1 MSSKKSVKCK
11 ICGRKYVSKQALI
24 DHIEKAHSDSIPEGW
39 NAARYENF
47 LRTGKTEGHCVYC
60 KKETGWN
67 NATGKYN
74 RMCGSEECKKAAREL
89 ANKNYIGLHGKPYSI
104 NNPEQQKKMIYGR
117 KNSGTYVFE
126 DEETGKKYKVMYDSS
141 YGKDFFEM
149 LDLFLNWDGS
159 DIIAPSPHTYYY
171 EYEGKKHFYI
181 PDAYSTSLN
190 LEIELKDGGDN
201 PNKHPKIQ
209 AVDKVKEQ
217 KKDEVMKSLKGQVNY
232 IKICNKDYSEFFA
245 LLSELREKDECQ
257 LPKWESKLESVTEGY
272 GVNNEPDIDTVIFDF
287 GSVLDK
293 NMSDE
298 KIYEYYETYMKPDG
312 ITENEFLALKK
323 DYYDYTDDADNESLS
338 YEALLR
344 LYEAHV
350 DEKYRKYV
358 KDMID
363 IYTDSIQLQDYAV
376 PMLDY
381 LTDMG
386 YKIYYLSNQSR
397 YCWDKHSYIYDPIM
411 HYFIDGIISYKVDLV
426 KPDIR
431 IYELL
436 IEKTG
441 LNPNSSI
448 FFDDREDNVEASI
461 QAGIYAER
469 FTRETVERIMSLPR
483 VNNRFSPVKEEVV
496 YNKPIPLRADIV
508 RFSSDCK
515 MGTISDDD
523 SRYMFPSDK
532 DDILSSNSHGYDD
545 YLSKSGYDMSDLKE
559 MIESSNIVELYNAY
573 ANFEINRIM
582 EITKGALSGGKFDS
596 DKIKTTLD
604 DTIIFECSALLTGGV
619 FTEEQLREYMTHKYF
634 DIDLEPE
641 ELRKTLSI
649 RYDYNRRITQIL
661 QAMLVN
667 NYQILGY
674 TEEEAKRMVDN
685 LSTKNKKITFD
696 EVIENIKRN
705 NNFIKD
711 NTIDLR
717 SLGGGIIYLS
727 NYEVTDDLLSEQ
739 PSALI
744 TSAINYA
751 FEYDVVFFAHGVYND
766 DMYREIPKFIDQLKP
781 LDFIQICKTD
791 YPNDSKFKSIYSG
804 YREDVDDI
812 SFGISDEDVYKRYVD
827 TIGEIYHLD
836 DVASKFVKSGNGNR
850 INFDKIPEMKDDLNK
865 FVEMYNDWYNEDEV
879 NANELIRKYK
889 NLKYW
894 YNEFYQFLKGKR
906 WLSQNTKIGKNNA
919 SIDTVTNI
927 RNIIKEHPDAK
938 TIMVLNCNPD
948 HIKLPVDLQR
958 SKVKI
963 TISNNSTLADVS
975 TNRDLRHMYTGES
988 YIYESDEFEFDSIL
1002 ESIETD
1008 FKNFASENG
1017 IDYYDD
1023 ESLME
1028 AVNYIESGMVPVT
1041 EGVAG
1046 KVWNTLVKFV
1056 KTIIKAIVAIFKAV
1070 INFFKTI
1077 FNKIKNF
1084 IRSLLG
1090 LPTVNKNISYI
1101 ALESATI
1108 DTFKPRTNKDI
1119 DNKIRKACEKMGREL
1134 QTLSK
1139 TQTKILAEIKKNTE
1153 KQAREHVN
1161 ESVNYITE
1169 SSSNP
1174 YKGLI
1179 KRDYQLKNPTL
1190 NYDDLILYYR
1200 NQLFHKNL
1208 TELEWQCTYN
1218 ELINVRGYL
1227 KKVINKGRGE
1237 YDERMVYEARKALK
1251 QVNNFIQYM
1260 EEENKR
1266 KKPVTEKMDTFLTT
1280 NPFEKQIT
1288 LYHGSHYGGKLDVI
1302 QPVSRNVG
1310 NRFNEPRCSSFW
1322 TTDKQLAINFAIFK
1336 LVGEVCDIN
1345 ACYSMDGSIYTMMKI
1360 SESEVIN
1367 KLKNEKV
1374 YVYTKTIDKKWIGRG
1389 HAPHMDEYTIDV
1401 PVKPDKCEE
1410 FDSSYIKDNIK
1421 GRIKYIGTDDPK
1433 EQKRIIDKMMEEGNN
1448 KYPFRKLF
1456 IFHNG
1461 ETYTRLQKEVR
1472 GLQKGVS
1479 EAVTES
1485 KTNQNCVIISCFAG
1499 VGKNYAMEYFK
1510 KKGLVVNSL
1519 EKERDFYKIHKNPET
1534 DVAKHI
1540 HELSKKSDILFI
1552 PYYLEMEA
1560 RHLNGQVDYYLV
1572 YPKLS
1577 EKHAFIKRFKE
1588 LGFSDDQVR
1597 YLSENWEAMISDCD
1611 NCNIPEDRKISID
1624 RDTYLTDVIETQIL
1638 GTTISETITMESG
1651 DKSTL
1656 DKNFKK
1662 KSGGNFEFIDLHDP
1676 RAKKYLTTDAY
1687 YKENFENIYST
1698 INGEIVVDKDKD
1710 KLAGYIYVGGGD
1722 KSKNRNYGFI
1732 QTLEVRKEYRG
1743 YGLSDRLLNDAI
1755 RKHNAVDLTVY
1766 KDNEV
1771 ALNLYKKHGFV
1782 IIGYGNSKDNSD
1794 YWMKLKTK
1802 LSKDDKI
1809 LNESVTME
1817 STHSDKVPVYIVS
1830 WNYDSVIGVGAK
1842 VITGSLYN
1850 HTSVSLTPD
1859 LEECYAF
1866 SRLPENLGDNPGGG
1880 FCREKLS
1887 YMVSK
1892 HKNARIKV
1900 DAVYV
1905 SRKTYDKMKKLIKE
1919 YENHQADT
1927 KFDYMDFVRIIL
1939 GIEDNDLNDKNLV
1952 CSVFVDHLFKASGF
1966 DLTNGKKSNLVTPA
1980 DLSVVDKNH
1989 SNIVTVYS
1997 GKAVDYDK
2005 RKIGRISFESTLT
2018 GHKDIFEPGDFAE
2031 YAKYADLDSAR
2042 EEIEDDKG
2050 NYINYQ
2056 NTNNGVDI
2064 METKFKSNIDK
2075 DYKSKGFK
2083 SLNSFRKQPINK
2095 TFINKYKSEVKL
2107 LGDVDKTEY
2116 GFAWMDGD
2124 NLVGYCMANDFGWL
2138 TAIEITNPYK
2148 GYGLGE
2154 QMLKYAIRN
2163 MGVNR
2168 LGVHKD
2174 NKIAYELYRKNGFK
2188 EVPSEMING
2197 STDKDLIFMTTD
2209 RVVLSKVSESTHIE
2223 GERDGEKRFPV
2234 FVFLTYTDT
2243 NIAKVIKGFTH
2254 DPYAHSSLS
2263 FDTNLDNMLS
2273 FDYRGFVKEN
2283 IHTDIYKKKIN
2294 DVRYSLYM
2302 YMASDKEYRS
2312 MHSFIDE
2319 LNEHRERLR
2328 YNLLG
2333 LTNFIF
2339 GKGSER
2345 EDRFFCSEFVSACI
2359 QAGNDGIIKT
2369 KSYLTTPCM
2378 LVKNNNFQ
2386 FIKRGSLKN
2395 YNVKEI
2401 DNIVK
2406 SKLEEWGYTN
2416 VKLN

>member
-1 MSSKKSVKCK
+1 MSSKKIVKCK
-11 ICGRKYVSKQALI
+11 ICGKKYVSKQALI

-74 RMCGSEECKKAAREL
+74 RMCGSEACKKKAREL

-104 NNPEQQKKMIYGR
+104 NDPEQQKKMIYGR

-149 LDLFLNWDGS
+149 LDLFLGWDGS

-190 LEIELKDGGDN
+190 LEIEWKDGGDN

-217 KKDEVMKSLKGQVNY
+217 KKDEVMESLKGQVNY
-232 IKICNKDYSEFFA
+232 IKICNKDYSGFFA

-257 LPKWESKLESVTEGY
+257 LPKWESKLESVSEGY
-272 GVNNEPDIDTVIFDF
+272 EN
-287 GSVLDK
+287 
-293 NMSDE
+293 
-298 KIYEYYETYMKPDG
+298 
-312 ITENEFLALKK
+312 ITESKE
-323 DYYDYTDDADNESLS
+323 DSTYYRVTYDGEGI
-338 YEALLR
+338 YEALR
-344 LYEAHV
+344 
-350 DEKYRKYV
+350 
-358 KDMID
+358 
-363 IYTDSIQLQDYAV
+363 T
-376 PMLDY
+376 
-381 LTDMG
+381 
-386 YKIYYLSNQSR
+386 
-397 YCWDKHSYIYDPIM
+397 
-411 HYFIDGIISYKVDLV
+411 
-426 KPDIR
+426 
-431 IYELL
+431 
-436 IEKTG
+436 
-441 LNPNSSI
+441 
-448 FFDDREDNVEASI
+448 
-461 QAGIYAER
+461 
-469 FTRETVERIMSLPR
+469 
-483 VNNRFSPVKEEVV
+483 
-496 YNKPIPLRADIV
+496 
-508 RFSSDCK
+508 
-515 MGTISDDD
+515 TISDDECQIVV
-523 SRYMFPSDK
+523 SD
-532 DDILSSNSHGYDD
+532 YVT
-545 YLSKSGYDMSDLKE
+545 
-559 MIESSNIVELYNAY
+559 ESSN
-573 ANFEINRIM
+573 
-582 EITKGALSGGKFDS
+582 
-596 DKIKTTLD
+596 
-604 DTIIFECSALLTGGV
+604 
-619 FTEEQLREYMTHKYF
+619 
-634 DIDLEPE
+634 
-641 ELRKTLSI
+641 
-649 RYDYNRRITQIL
+649 
-661 QAMLVN
+661 
-667 NYQILGY
+667 
-674 TEEEAKRMVDN
+674 
-685 LSTKNKKITFD
+685 
-696 EVIENIKRN
+696 
-705 NNFIKD
+705 
-711 NTIDLR
+711 
-717 SLGGGIIYLS
+717 
-727 NYEVTDDLLSEQ
+727 
-739 PSALI
+739 
-744 TSAINYA
+744 
-751 FEYDVVFFAHGVYND
+751 
-766 DMYREIPKFIDQLKP
+766 
-781 LDFIQICKTD
+781 
-791 YPNDSKFKSIYSG
+791 
-804 YREDVDDI
+804 
-812 SFGISDEDVYKRYVD
+812 
-827 TIGEIYHLD
+827 
-836 DVASKFVKSGNGNR
+836 
-850 INFDKIPEMKDDLNK
+850 
-865 FVEMYNDWYNEDEV
+865 
-879 NANELIRKYK
+879 
-889 NLKYW
+889 
-894 YNEFYQFLKGKR
+894 
-906 WLSQNTKIGKNNA
+906 
-919 SIDTVTNI
+919 
-927 RNIIKEHPDAK
+927 
-938 TIMVLNCNPD
+938 
-948 HIKLPVDLQR
+948 
-958 SKVKI
+958 
-963 TISNNSTLADVS
+963 
-975 TNRDLRHMYTGES
+975 
-988 YIYESDEFEFDSIL
+988 
-1002 ESIETD
+1002 
-1008 FKNFASENG
+1008 
-1017 IDYYDD
+1017 
-1023 ESLME
+1023 
-1028 AVNYIESGMVPVT
+1028 
-1041 EGVAG
+1041 
-1046 KVWNTLVKFV
+1046 
-1056 KTIIKAIVAIFKAV
+1056 
-1070 INFFKTI
+1070 
-1077 FNKIKNF
+1077 
-1084 IRSLLG
+1084 
-1090 LPTVNKNISYI
+1090 
-1101 ALESATI
+1101 
-1108 DTFKPRTNKDI
+1108 
-1119 DNKIRKACEKMGREL
+1119 
-1134 QTLSK
+1134 
-1139 TQTKILAEIKKNTE
+1139 
-1153 KQAREHVN
+1153 
-1161 ESVNYITE
+1161 
-1169 SSSNP
+1169 NP
-1174 YKGLI
+1174 YEGLI

-1251 QVNNFIQYM
+1251 QVNNLIQYM

-1336 LVGEVCDIN
+1336 LVGEVCDID
-1345 ACYSMDGSIYTMMKI
+1345 ACCSMDGSIYTMTKI

-1433 EQKRIIDKMMEEGNN
+1433 EQMKIIDKMMEEWSNR
-1448 KYPFRKLF
+1448 YPFRTLF
-1456 IFHNG
+1456 IFHND
-1461 ETYTRLQKEVR
+1461 ETYARLQKEVR

-1577 EKHAFIKRFKE
+1577 EKRAFIKRFKE

-1611 NCNIPEDRKISID
+1611 SCNIPEDRKISID

-1638 GTTISETITMESG
+1638 GTTISETITMESSS
-1651 DKSTL
+1651 KSTL

-1743 YGLSDRLLNDAI
+1743 YGLSDRLLDDAI

-1809 LNESVTME
+1809 LNESVAME
-1817 STHSDKVPVYIVS
+1817 SAHSDKVPVYIVS

-1842 VITGSLYN
+1842 VVTGSLYN

-1905 SRKTYDKMKKLIKE
+1905 SRKTYDNMKKLIKE

-1952 CSVFVDHLFKASGF
+1952 CSVFVDHLFKTSGF

-1980 DLSVVDKNH
+1980 DLSVVDKDH

-2018 GHKDIFEPGDFAE
+2018 GHKDIFEPGDFVE

-2042 EEIEDDKG
+2042 EEIE
-2050 NYINYQ
+2050 
-2056 NTNNGVDI
+2056 
-2064 METKFKSNIDK
+2064 
-2075 DYKSKGFK
+2075 
-2083 SLNSFRKQPINK
+2083 
-2095 TFINKYKSEVKL
+2095 
-2107 LGDVDKTEY
+2107 
-2116 GFAWMDGD
+2116 
-2124 NLVGYCMANDFGWL
+2124 
-2138 TAIEITNPYK
+2138 
-2148 GYGLGE
+2148 
-2154 QMLKYAIRN
+2154 
-2163 MGVNR
+2163 
-2168 LGVHKD
+2168 
-2174 NKIAYELYRKNGFK
+2174 
-2188 EVPSEMING
+2188 
-2197 STDKDLIFMTTD
+2197 
-2209 RVVLSKVSESTHIE
+2209 ESTYIE

-2319 LNEHRERLR
+2319 LNEHREKLR

>member
-67 NATGKYN
+67 NATWKYN

-104 NNPEQQKKMIYGR
+104 NNPEQQKKMVYGR
-117 KNSGTYVFE
+117 KNSGTYIFE
-126 DEETGKKYKVMYDSS
+126 DEETGKKYKAMYDSS

-149 LDLFLNWDGS
+149 LDMFLNWDGS

-190 LEIELKDGGDN
+190 LEKEFKDGGDN

-245 LLSELREKDECQ
+245 LLSELREQDECQ
-257 LPKWESKLESVTEGY
+257 LPKWESKLESVSEGYGVITESKEDDTYYRVTYNGEGIYEALRKTISEDEWKIFLNSYSAKWLPKPNVYPEDARSLFTKYGIRMFKKHTLPYMRKYLDNEKIKIEELKYDYVNPIYSDEYQIVVSGYVTEGY
-272 GVNNEPDIDTVIFDF
+272 GIITESKKTDKLYFVSRVSMNDDLLTPSIPDNYFTKSGYEDNKTPRVCFAPSIDQCLMALSQNIEGLEFYVHVPEDEQNVVYPTEKQVPDCKITGEVWVTNPVTLRCIGKIKVDKSVGDGVEFTYGDKTAMLYKWKWHWVSQWVEESTVNADVDIDTVIFDF
-287 GSVLDK
+287 GAVLDI

-323 DYYDYTDDADNESLS
+323 DYYDYTDDVDNESLS

-363 IYTDSIQLQDYAV
+363 IYTDSIQLQDYVV

-431 IYELL
+431 IYKLL

-448 FFDDREDNVEASI
+448 FFDDRENNVEASI

-469 FTRETVERIMSLPR
+469 FTRETVERIMNLPR
-483 VNNRFSPVKEEVV
+483 VGN
-496 YNKPIPLRADIV
+496 
-508 RFSSDCK
+508 
-515 MGTISDDD
+515 
-523 SRYMFPSDK
+523 
-532 DDILSSNSHGYDD
+532 
-545 YLSKSGYDMSDLKE
+545 
-559 MIESSNIVELYNAY
+559 VE
-573 ANFEINRIM
+573 
-582 EITKGALSGGKFDS
+582 
-596 DKIKTTLD
+596 
-604 DTIIFECSALLTGGV
+604 TG
-619 FTEEQLREYMTHKYF
+619 
-634 DIDLEPE
+634 
-641 ELRKTLSI
+641 
-649 RYDYNRRITQIL
+649 
-661 QAMLVN
+661 
-667 NYQILGY
+667 
-674 TEEEAKRMVDN
+674 
-685 LSTKNKKITFD
+685 
-696 EVIENIKRN
+696 VI
-705 NNFIKD
+705 
-711 NTIDLR
+711 
-717 SLGGGIIYLS
+717 
-727 NYEVTDDLLSEQ
+727 
-739 PSALI
+739 
-744 TSAINYA
+744 
-751 FEYDVVFFAHGVYND
+751 
-766 DMYREIPKFIDQLKP
+766 
-781 LDFIQICKTD
+781 
-791 YPNDSKFKSIYSG
+791 
-804 YREDVDDI
+804 
-812 SFGISDEDVYKRYVD
+812 
-827 TIGEIYHLD
+827 
-836 DVASKFVKSGNGNR
+836 
-850 INFDKIPEMKDDLNK
+850 
-865 FVEMYNDWYNEDEV
+865 
-879 NANELIRKYK
+879 
-889 NLKYW
+889 
-894 YNEFYQFLKGKR
+894 
-906 WLSQNTKIGKNNA
+906 
-919 SIDTVTNI
+919 
-927 RNIIKEHPDAK
+927 
-938 TIMVLNCNPD
+938 
-948 HIKLPVDLQR
+948 
-958 SKVKI
+958 
-963 TISNNSTLADVS
+963 
-975 TNRDLRHMYTGES
+975 
-988 YIYESDEFEFDSIL
+988 
-1002 ESIETD
+1002 
-1008 FKNFASENG
+1008 
-1017 IDYYDD
+1017 
-1023 ESLME
+1023 
-1028 AVNYIESGMVPVT
+1028 
-1041 EGVAG
+1041 
-1046 KVWNTLVKFV
+1046 
-1056 KTIIKAIVAIFKAV
+1056 
-1070 INFFKTI
+1070 
-1077 FNKIKNF
+1077 
-1084 IRSLLG
+1084 
-1090 LPTVNKNISYI
+1090 
-1101 ALESATI
+1101 
-1108 DTFKPRTNKDI
+1108 
-1119 DNKIRKACEKMGREL
+1119 
-1134 QTLSK
+1134 
-1139 TQTKILAEIKKNTE
+1139 
-1153 KQAREHVN
+1153 
-1161 ESVNYITE
+1161 E

-1200 NQLFHKNL
+1200 NQIFHKKL

-1237 YDERMVYEARKALK
+1237 YDERMCYEAKKALK

-1280 NPFEKQIT
+1280 NPFEKQLT

-1310 NRFNEPRCSSFW
+1310 NKFNDPRCSSFW
-1322 TTDKQLAINFAIFK
+1322 TTNKQLAINFAIFK
-1336 LVGEVCDIN
+1336 LVGELCDIDV
-1345 ACYSMDGSIYTMMKI
+1345 CYSMDGSIYTMKKI

-1374 YVYTKTIDKKWIGRG
+1374 YVYTKTIDKKWVGRG

-1401 PVKPDKCEE
+1401 PVKPDKYEE

-1433 EQKRIIDKMMEEGNN
+1433 EQMKIIDKMIGEGNS
-1448 KYPFRKLF
+1448 KYPFRTLF

-1479 EAVTES
+1479 ESATES

-1499 VGKNYAMEYFK
+1499 VGKNYAIEYFK

-1572 YPKLS
+1572 YPRLS
-1577 EKHAFIKRFKE
+1577 EKRAFIKRFKE

-1611 NCNIPEDRKISID
+1611 NCNIPEDRKISIN

-1638 GTTISETITMESG
+1638 GTTVSESVAMESTDYKNYMISGDYDYIKHRLESMVSPVKYTSMDDVFNINYGIPKNMDKSTVEQQVDSVGEKIYKKYWKNNRGTKANAYSPFKFYSECTNPESYARIYNKYKYATPFKKPYLYFYNFEKGGRRYSVVIVMNDKDYSIYLVYRHDLIDVSVHQPITECLDALSESITMESNS
-1651 DKSTL
+1651 KSTL

-1676 RAKKYLTTDAY
+1676 RAKKYLSTDAV
-1687 YKENFENIYST
+1687 YKKYFENIHS
-1698 INGEIVVDKDKD
+1698 IVNGEIVIDKDKD
-1710 KLAGYIYVGGGD
+1710 KLAGYIYVGGGN
-1722 KSKNRNYGFI
+1722 KSENRNYGFI

-1755 RKHNAVDLTVY
+1755 RKYNAVDLTVY

-1782 IIGYGNSKDNSD
+1782 IIGYGNTKDNSD

-1809 LNESVTME
+1809 LNESVAME

-1842 VITGSLYN
+1842 VVTGSLYN

-1887 YMVSK
+1887 YMVRK

-1919 YENHQADT
+1919 YEKHQADT

-1952 CSVFVDHLFKASGF
+1952 CSVFVDHLFKSSGF

-1980 DLSVVDKNH
+1980 DLSMVDKNH
-1989 SNIVTVYS
+1989 NNIVTVYS

-2005 RKIGRISFESTLT
+2005 RKIGRISFESTLI

-2042 EEIEDDKG
+2042 EEIE
-2050 NYINYQ
+2050 
-2056 NTNNGVDI
+2056 
-2064 METKFKSNIDK
+2064 
-2075 DYKSKGFK
+2075 
-2083 SLNSFRKQPINK
+2083 
-2095 TFINKYKSEVKL
+2095 
-2107 LGDVDKTEY
+2107 
-2116 GFAWMDGD
+2116 
-2124 NLVGYCMANDFGWL
+2124 
-2138 TAIEITNPYK
+2138 
-2148 GYGLGE
+2148 
-2154 QMLKYAIRN
+2154 
-2163 MGVNR
+2163 
-2168 LGVHKD
+2168 
-2174 NKIAYELYRKNGFK
+2174 
-2188 EVPSEMING
+2188 
-2197 STDKDLIFMTTD
+2197 
-2209 RVVLSKVSESTHIE
+2209 ESTHIE

-2243 NIAKVIKGFTH
+2243 KMAKLIKDFTH
-2254 DPYAHSSLS
+2254 DPYTHSSLS

-2273 FDYRGFVKEN
+2273 FDARGFIKEN
-2283 IHTDIYKKKIN
+2283 IHTDVYKKKLN
-2294 DVRYSLYM
+2294 DVKYSLYM

-2319 LNEHRERLR
+2319 LNEHKKKLH
-2328 YNLLG
+2328 YNVLG

-2339 GKGSER
+2339 GRGSER

-2359 QAGNDGIIKT
+2359 QAGNEGLIKT
-2369 KSYLTTPCM
+2369 KSYLTTPYM
-2378 LVKNNNFQ
+2378 LAKNKNFQ
-2386 FIKRGSLKN
+2386 FIKRGTLKN

>member
-11 ICGRKYVSKQALI
+11 ICGRKYVSNQALI

-74 RMCGSEECKKAAREL
+74 RMCGSETCKKKAREL

-104 NNPEQQKKMIYGR
+104 NDPEQQKKMIYGR

-190 LEIELKDGGDN
+190 LEIEWKDGGDN

-232 IKICNKDYSEFFA
+232 IKICNKDYSGFFA

-257 LPKWESKLESVTEGY
+257 LPKWESKLESVSEGY
-272 GVNNEPDIDTVIFDF
+272 GIITESKKTEIYYRITYDGEGIYAALRKNVSNNEWKTFLNSDSAKWLPKPDAYPEDARSLFTKAGFEMFKKHTLPYMEKNLDKGKIEIEELKCDYNNPIYSDEYQIVVNSSVIEESAVTVNDEVDIDTVIFDF
-287 GSVLDK
+287 GAVLDI

-323 DYYDYTDDADNESLS
+323 DYYDYTGDVDNESLS

-363 IYTDSIQLQDYAV
+363 IYTDSIHLQDYVV

-411 HYFIDGIISYKVDLV
+411 HYFIDGIISYKVNLV

-431 IYELL
+431 IYKLL
-436 IEKTG
+436 IENTG
-441 LNPNSSI
+441 LNPKSSI
-448 FFDDREDNVEASI
+448 FFDDRENNVEASI

-469 FTRETVERIMSLPR
+469 FTVETVERIMNLPR
-483 VNNRFSPVKEEVV
+483 VNNIETEV
-496 YNKPIPLRADIV
+496 
-508 RFSSDCK
+508 
-515 MGTISDDD
+515 T
-523 SRYMFPSDK
+523 
-532 DDILSSNSHGYDD
+532 
-545 YLSKSGYDMSDLKE
+545 
-559 MIESSNIVELYNAY
+559 ESSN
-573 ANFEINRIM
+573 
-582 EITKGALSGGKFDS
+582 
-596 DKIKTTLD
+596 
-604 DTIIFECSALLTGGV
+604 
-619 FTEEQLREYMTHKYF
+619 
-634 DIDLEPE
+634 
-641 ELRKTLSI
+641 
-649 RYDYNRRITQIL
+649 
-661 QAMLVN
+661 
-667 NYQILGY
+667 
-674 TEEEAKRMVDN
+674 
-685 LSTKNKKITFD
+685 
-696 EVIENIKRN
+696 
-705 NNFIKD
+705 
-711 NTIDLR
+711 
-717 SLGGGIIYLS
+717 
-727 NYEVTDDLLSEQ
+727 
-739 PSALI
+739 
-744 TSAINYA
+744 
-751 FEYDVVFFAHGVYND
+751 
-766 DMYREIPKFIDQLKP
+766 
-781 LDFIQICKTD
+781 
-791 YPNDSKFKSIYSG
+791 
-804 YREDVDDI
+804 
-812 SFGISDEDVYKRYVD
+812 
-827 TIGEIYHLD
+827 
-836 DVASKFVKSGNGNR
+836 
-850 INFDKIPEMKDDLNK
+850 
-865 FVEMYNDWYNEDEV
+865 
-879 NANELIRKYK
+879 
-889 NLKYW
+889 
-894 YNEFYQFLKGKR
+894 
-906 WLSQNTKIGKNNA
+906 
-919 SIDTVTNI
+919 
-927 RNIIKEHPDAK
+927 
-938 TIMVLNCNPD
+938 
-948 HIKLPVDLQR
+948 
-958 SKVKI
+958 
-963 TISNNSTLADVS
+963 
-975 TNRDLRHMYTGES
+975 
-988 YIYESDEFEFDSIL
+988 
-1002 ESIETD
+1002 
-1008 FKNFASENG
+1008 
-1017 IDYYDD
+1017 
-1023 ESLME
+1023 
-1028 AVNYIESGMVPVT
+1028 
-1041 EGVAG
+1041 
-1046 KVWNTLVKFV
+1046 
-1056 KTIIKAIVAIFKAV
+1056 
-1070 INFFKTI
+1070 
-1077 FNKIKNF
+1077 
-1084 IRSLLG
+1084 
-1090 LPTVNKNISYI
+1090 
-1101 ALESATI
+1101 
-1108 DTFKPRTNKDI
+1108 
-1119 DNKIRKACEKMGREL
+1119 
-1134 QTLSK
+1134 
-1139 TQTKILAEIKKNTE
+1139 
-1153 KQAREHVN
+1153 
-1161 ESVNYITE
+1161 
-1169 SSSNP
+1169 NP
-1174 YKGLI
+1174 YKELI
-1179 KRDYQLKNPTL
+1179 KRYYQLKNPTL
-1190 NYDDLILYYR
+1190 NYDDLILHYR

-1208 TELEWQCTYN
+1208 TELEWDCIYN
-1218 ELINVRGYL
+1218 ELINVREYL

-1237 YDERMVYEARKALK
+1237 YDERMVYEAKKALK

-1266 KKPVTEKMDTFLTT
+1266 KKP
-1280 NPFEKQIT
+1280 
-1288 LYHGSHYGGKLDVI
+1288 
-1302 QPVSRNVG
+1302 
-1310 NRFNEPRCSSFW
+1310 
-1322 TTDKQLAINFAIFK
+1322 
-1336 LVGEVCDIN
+1336 
-1345 ACYSMDGSIYTMMKI
+1345 
-1360 SESEVIN
+1360 
-1367 KLKNEKV
+1367 
-1374 YVYTKTIDKKWIGRG
+1374 
-1389 HAPHMDEYTIDV
+1389 
-1401 PVKPDKCEE
+1401 
-1410 FDSSYIKDNIK
+1410 
-1421 GRIKYIGTDDPK
+1421 
-1433 EQKRIIDKMMEEGNN
+1433 
-1448 KYPFRKLF
+1448 
-1456 IFHNG
+1456 
-1461 ETYTRLQKEVR
+1461 
-1472 GLQKGVS
+1472 
-1479 EAVTES
+1479 VTES

-1588 LGFSDDQVR
+1588 LEFSDDQVR

-1638 GTTISETITMESG
+1638 ETTVSETITMESG

-1676 RAKKYLTTDAY
+1676 RAKKYLTTDAF
-1687 YKENFENIYST
+1687 YKENFENIYS
-1698 INGEIVVDKDKD
+1698 IVNGEIAVDRDKD

-1743 YGLSDRLLNDAI
+1743 YGLLSRLLDDAI
-1755 RKHNAVDLTVY
+1755 KKYNAVDLTVY

-1771 ALNLYKKHGFV
+1771 ALNLYKNHGFV

-1952 CSVFVDHLFKASGF
+1952 CSVFVDHLFKSSGF

-2042 EEIEDDKG
+2042 EEIE
-2050 NYINYQ
+2050 
-2056 NTNNGVDI
+2056 
-2064 METKFKSNIDK
+2064 
-2075 DYKSKGFK
+2075 
-2083 SLNSFRKQPINK
+2083 
-2095 TFINKYKSEVKL
+2095 
-2107 LGDVDKTEY
+2107 
-2116 GFAWMDGD
+2116 
-2124 NLVGYCMANDFGWL
+2124 
-2138 TAIEITNPYK
+2138 
-2148 GYGLGE
+2148 
-2154 QMLKYAIRN
+2154 
-2163 MGVNR
+2163 
-2168 LGVHKD
+2168 
-2174 NKIAYELYRKNGFK
+2174 
-2188 EVPSEMING
+2188 
-2197 STDKDLIFMTTD
+2197 
-2209 RVVLSKVSESTHIE
+2209 ESTYIE

-2234 FVFLTYTDT
+2234 FAFLTYTDT